1 MNILTGA
8 IFVMAGCNGGIINT
22 EVCSVTMSDTDAR
35 RLVEALQAAPSS
47 VAVFDSTGRL
57 VFHTHQLM
65 ENMPQIKDGLVAFLD
80 SLQKTHDTVELLD
93 ALDEC
98 EEVDFIA
105 RQPGDERY
113 WEVRINGSNG
123 SDVTPVFIRDVSER
137 EERDRIQRMVL
148 ELVEKSLDPI
158 GIARPNH
165 RGLYVNKAMRE
176 LFGVPVGTPPGA
188 LSIEDVQGDGIGAY
202 SVDQALEKAAEDGP
216 YYADTVL
223 KNPVSGESLYV
234 SQLLMAHYDP
244 LDGQTYFSTAIRDV
258 TASKRLEENL
268 LAARRELEQLLMA
281 RTEEWMRSSQQA
293 EYSRQVW
300 HSLVDQNADLILFT
314 DEQGRILYSNRG
326 FLPDENAS
334 IAGWSIFDL
343 VGDEK
348 RQDMREHFRLLVA
361 RRRGHFSLEADFV
374 LDGGQAWNCIFSVNY
389 VVLKDAGH
397 SATWTISDI
406 SSERE
411 AREQLAISEQMAAA
425 GRIAARIAHEINN
438 PLAAIKNSVSL
449 IRMDFPEEGET
460 REYLDLMEKEL
471 ARVSHIIR
479 QMYGLYQFQTEPA
492 PPVRLC
498 AVCDEV
504 VMLLRAQ
511 AGSRNVSLDVE
522 GDCDCM
528 TTVPEASLR
537 QVLFNVII
545 NAIDASPDG
554 GVVSVQIARE
564 GDRALVNVIDQGP
577 GINPADIQQ
586 LFEPFYTTK
595 ETYSGKGLGLG
606 LPVSLS
612 IIRGVGGTISLEPLD
627 GGGTCC
633 RISLPVVCQDK

>member
-1 MNILTGA
+1 M
-8 IFVMAGCNGGIINT
+8 
-22 EVCSVTMSDTDAR
+22 TMSDADAR
-35 RLVEALQAAPSS
+35 RLVGALQAAPSS
-47 VAVFDSTGRL
+47 VAVFDSQGRL

-65 ENMPQIKDGLVAFLD
+65 GDMPQIKNGLIPFLD
-80 SLQKTHDTVELLD
+80 SLQKAHDTIELLE
-93 ALDEC
+93 ALEEC

-105 RQPGDERY
+105 RQPDDPRY
-113 WEVRINGSNG
+113 WEVRINGGADSE
-123 SDVTPVFIRDVSER
+123 VTPVFIRDVSER

-158 GIARPNH
+158 GIARPSH
-165 RGLYVNKAMRE
+165 HGLYVNKAMRD
-176 LFGVPVGTPPGA
+176 LFGVTTGTPPEA
-188 LSIEDVQGDGIGAY
+188 LSIEDVQGPSIGPY
-202 SVDQALEKAAEDGP
+202 SVEEALEKAREEGP
-216 YYADTVL
+216 FYTEAVL
-223 KNPVSGESLYV
+223 SNPVTGEVVHV

-244 LDGQTYFSTAIRDV
+244 LDGQTYFSTAVRDV
-258 TASKRLEENL
+258 TASKQLEENL
-268 LAARRELEQLLMA
+268 LAARRELEELLLA
-281 RTEEWMRSSQQA
+281 RTEEWMRSSRQA
-293 EYSRQVW
+293 EYARQVW
-300 HSLVDQNADLILFT
+300 HSLVDQNADLVLFT

-326 FLPDENAS
+326 FLPDD
-334 IAGWSIFDL
+334 GVTLVGQTVFDL
-343 VGDEK
+343 IGGDK
-348 RQDMREHFRLLVA
+348 RQDMRDHFRQLEA
-361 RRRGHFSLEADFV
+361 RQKGHFSLEADFV
-374 LDGGQAWNCIFSVNY
+374 MDAEREWNCIFSVNY
-389 VVLKDAGH
+389 VVLEDAGH

-406 SSERE
+406 SSERQ

-449 IRMDFPEEGET
+449 IRMDFPEEGEA

-479 QMYGLYQFQTEPA
+479 QMYGLYQYQNDPA
-492 PPVRLC
+492 PPVRMRP
-498 AVCDEV
+498 VCDEV

-511 AGSRNVSLDVE
+511 ASSRNIVLNVDGHCS
-522 GDCDCM
+522 CM

-554 GVVSVQIARE
+554 GVVSVRIERE
-564 GDRALVNVIDQGP
+564 AEMALIEVLDQGR
-577 GINPADIQQ
+577 GIDPSEVQR

-612 IIRGVGGTISLEPLD
+612 IIRSVGGTISLAPRRE
-627 GGGTCC
+627 GGTSC
-633 RISLPVVCQDK
+633 RISLPVIGLDD